1 MIESHITT
9 IIHIKSYDLFKMVIN
24 KRPIG
29 YMYIA
34 QLNNSS

>member
-9 IIHIKSYDLFKMVIN
+9 ITHIKSYDLFKMVIN

-29 YMYIA
+29 YIA